1 MPKKGF
7 HSMFKRKNGQ
17 KDDKS
22 IENNIFGPTFGAF
35 GLEPSSPHA
44 GFART

>member
-1 MPKKGF
+1 
-7 HSMFKRKNGQ
+7 MFKRKNGQ